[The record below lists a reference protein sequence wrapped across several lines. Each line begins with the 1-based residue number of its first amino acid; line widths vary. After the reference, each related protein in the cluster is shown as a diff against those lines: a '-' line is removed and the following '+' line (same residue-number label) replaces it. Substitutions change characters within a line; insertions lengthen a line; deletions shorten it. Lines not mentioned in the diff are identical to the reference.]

1 MTDKELTSVLALTEL
16 RSAKFKSART
26 RPLRVSKKSFPRTQR
41 TWNMVSNFHPKF
53 STKTILFLSKW
64 EFYEPCFA
72 ETFFAIFLR
81 GYRHRCKRSNL
92 QLLRPENLPLWLTE
106 QFSFP
111 IDNKSISFDQ
121 YHMNYW
127 FPNPAGI
134 VAFLYLNV
142 PQSVRNDSSKWQ
154 EQFFNHYQNILGRKK
169 NSKIYLI
176 SIFSLPVWLSC
187 QLSLQD
193 TYCVYLNC

>member
-1 MTDKELTSVLALTEL
+1 MTATCKRKRHRINLNLFTDQLNTMTDKELTSVLALTEP

-41 TWNMVSNFHPKF
+41 TWNMVSNFQPKF

-121 YHMNYW
+121 STW
-127 FPNPAGI
+127 IIDFQTPLA
-134 VAFLYLNV
+134 
-142 PQSVRNDSSKWQ
+142 
-154 EQFFNHYQNILGRKK
+154 
-169 NSKIYLI
+169 
-176 SIFSLPVWLSC
+176 SLLSC
-187 QLSLQD
+187 I
-193 TYCVYLNC
+193 

>member
-1 MTDKELTSVLALTEL
+1 MTATCKRKRHRINLNLFTDQLNTMTDKELTSVLALTEL

-72 ETFFAIFLR
+72 DTFFAIFLR

-121 YHMNYW
+121 STW
-127 FPNPAGI
+127 IIDFQTPPA
-134 VAFLYLNV
+134 
-142 PQSVRNDSSKWQ
+142 
-154 EQFFNHYQNILGRKK
+154 
-169 NSKIYLI
+169 
-176 SIFSLPVWLSC
+176 SLLSC
-187 QLSLQD
+187 I
-193 TYCVYLNC
+193 

>member
-1 MTDKELTSVLALTEL
+1 MTATCKRKRHRINLDLFTGQLNTMTDKELTSVLALTEL
-16 RSAKFKSART
+16 RSTKFKSART

-41 TWNMVSNFHPKF
+41 AWNMVSNFHPKF

-72 ETFFAIFLR
+72 ETFFAIFVR

-92 QLLRPENLPLWLTE
+92 PLLRPENSPLWLTE

-142 PQSVRNDSSKWQ
+142 LQSVRNDSSKWR
-154 EQFFNHYQNILGRKK
+154 EQFFNHY
-169 NSKIYLI
+169 
-176 SIFSLPVWLSC
+176 
-187 QLSLQD
+187 
-193 TYCVYLNC
+193 